1 MQLLTATLLLPGAMS
16 SSDISTQPRERTAKH
31 CQQGGKQNTTLT
43 RRTSAGYVK
52 TERRRLF
59 VVSFPL
65 DSIRVRVNSFL
76 KGIGTQAV
84 RNILLESFMK
94 FKIQFPG
101 LLIEKNQWLNSDG
114 ISLLLWTEIQLII
127 QHITLVSRSIQSG
140 EAFCSSSDR
149 EQL

>member
-43 RRTSAGYVK
+43 RRTSAGDVK
-52 TERRRLF
+52 TGRRRLF

-65 DSIRVRVNSFL
+65 DFQISVRVNSFL

-84 RNILLESFMK
+84 RNILLKSFMK
-94 FKIQFPG
+94 SKIHFPG

-114 ISLLLWTEIQLII
+114 ISLLL
-127 QHITLVSRSIQSG
+127 
-140 EAFCSSSDR
+140 
-149 EQL
+149 